1 MDHPR
6 SAFGSLRYH
15 ESSNNA
21 GNGMKAWSVGG
32 LVIAGMAVL
41 PAGHAA
47 EQVNWDAQGGSSA
60 VYAVSSK
67 ANFEV
72 CAHLKQ
78 GQRVV
83 WAFVAQ
89 APLDFSIRDPKTK
102 EVVASSPRNATLEAR
117 DALVPTRE
125 QDYCW
130 SWTNRGTQ
138 ATQVSVQ
145 LRQHQP

>member
-1 MDHPR
+1 
-6 SAFGSLRYH
+6 
-15 ESSNNA
+15 
-21 GNGMKAWSVGG
+21 MKAWSGAG
-32 LVIAGMAVL
+32 LVIAVMAML
-41 PAGHAA
+41 PTSHAA
-47 EQVNWDAQGGSSA
+47 EQVNWDAQGDSSA
-60 VYAVSSK
+60 VYAVGSK

-102 EVVASSPRNATLEAR
+102 EVVASSSRNAALEAR

-130 SWTNRGTQ
+130 SWTNRAAQ

>member
-1 MDHPR
+1 MNR
-6 SAFGSLRYH
+6 G
-15 ESSNNA
+15 NNA
-21 GNGMKAWSVGG
+21 GNGMKAWSGAG
-32 LVIAGMAVL
+32 LVIAGMAML

-47 EQVNWDAQGGSSA
+47 EQVNWDAGGGSSA
-60 VYAVSSK
+60 VYAVGSK

-89 APLDFSIRDPKTK
+89 APLDFSIRDPRTK
-102 EVVASSPRNATLEAR
+102 EVVAASSRNAALEAR
-117 DALVPTRE
+117 LVPARE

-130 SWTNRGTQ
+130 SWTNRAAQ
-138 ATQVSVQ
+138 STQVSLQ
-145 LRQHQP
+145 LRRHAP

>member
-1 MDHPR
+1 
-6 SAFGSLRYH
+6 
-15 ESSNNA
+15 
-21 GNGMKAWSVGG
+21 MKAWSVAC
-32 LVIAGMAVL
+32 LVFAGIAMAT
-41 PAGHAA
+41 AGHAA
-47 EQVNWDAQGGSSA
+47 EQVNWDANGGSSA
-60 VYAVSSK
+60 VYHVDPK

-72 CAHLKQ
+72 CTHLKQ

-102 EVVASSPRNATLEAR
+102 EVVAASSRNAAREAR
-117 DALVPTRE
+117 DALVPSRE

-130 SWTNRGTQ
+130 SWTNRAAQ

-145 LRQHQP
+145 LRQNSP